1 MQLHTLQRL
10 HPHRK
15 SRQIGRGG
23 KRGKTSG
30 RGTKGQKAR
39 AGHRMRPEFRDILK
53 KIPKM
58 RGRGKNLFTSVQ
70 VKPAVLNVEKLEK
83 YFAAGDTV
91 SLATLVSKKVFSSRA
106 VAHGIKILGT
116 GTLSKK
122 LTLAGLS
129 VSASA
134 RAAVEKAGGSVTEKT
149 KEKVKR
155 A

>member
-1 MQLHTLQRL
+1 
-10 HPHRK
+10 
-15 SRQIGRGG
+15 
-23 KRGKTSG
+23 
-30 RGTKGQKAR
+30 
-39 AGHRMRPEFRDILK
+39 MRPEFRDILK

-70 VKPAVLNVEKLEK
+70 VKPAVLNLGKLEK
-83 YFAAGDTV
+83 YFVVGDTV
-91 SLATLVSKKVFSSRA
+91 SLATLVSKKVMSSHA
-106 VAHGIKILGT
+106 VAHGVKVLGT

-134 RAAVEKAGGSVTEKT
+134 RAAIEKAGGSVAEKA
-149 KEKVKR
+149 KR